1 MFKKYDLD
9 KFYAKP
15 DETLL
20 THTQKVVAAAEKLIE
35 LGYVNQ
41 DLISDLL
48 YTCFCHDLG
57 KMNPRFQYR
66 IGEYITKNKRIKFDS
81 ETEYPHGVL
90 SVLFID
96 EAECSDYQ
104 SVCFSVLY
112 HHYRKNSGYS
122 EHIIDSFDR
131 LQDDL
136 KGFDYPLT
144 NISSARVLAMNL
156 SKTLSRNFDKAKQRT
171 VLLKGLLH
179 KCDYSASGNVVCE
192 FPNDFLLDKIESWQS
207 KNNIVL
213 NDLQSFCRQN
223 SNDNIIVTAPTG
235 MGKTEAGLLWCG
247 NNKCFFVLPLKTAI
261 NAMYD
266 RMVSLVNDGKND
278 KYKERVALIHSDIK
292 EIYLQEGNDENTD
305 FDFAYFNASKQLSLP
320 LTVCTPDQI
329 FDFVLKYPCYEYKL
343 AVASYSRFIID
354 EIQMYSPDLLAAIIY
369 AIKLIHLSGGKI
381 AVLTATLPPFVREEL
396 TKALGNDFKTA
407 DFSSKGKSRHN
418 VTVIEEI
425 MKAES
430 IWNKIQSI
438 KSEEN
443 RKFLVV
449 CNSIDTATKIF
460 NALDELCCDSEIELN
475 MFHAGFIKK
484 DRAEKEA
491 KILSASNSENR
502 GRTEI
507 WVSTSV
513 VEASLDID
521 FDILFTELSDLFS
534 LFQRFGRVN
543 RKGMKGYFKTNPNC
557 FVYTELQGNAKK
569 YNFTDPIIYGQSKAG
584 IQTVCGIIS
593 EQEKSALID
602 EYLSTKKLRRSQY
615 IKNYRNALNC
625 FENAYDYVGV
635 KDDFRT
641 IDRRDVIPR
650 PVYDNTENREV
661 IENALN
667 ILNDASVSKEDK
679 LKAKLAITQLTVS
692 VSKYHIESSS
702 KRLPTKFGSEMGIPI
717 LDNCEYDSRLGIR
730 ITKSKTENEIDRFI

>member
-1 MFKKYDLD
+1 MLKKYDLQNY
-9 KFYAKP
+9 YAKP
-15 DETLL
+15 DESLL
-20 THTQKVVAAAEKLIE
+20 THTQNVVAAAERLIE
-35 LGYVNQ
+35 LGYVNENMVN
-41 DLISDLL
+41 DLL
-48 YTCFCHDLG
+48 YACFCHDLG
-57 KMNPRFQYR
+57 KMNPKFQYR
-66 IGEYITKNKRIKFDS
+66 IGEYITKNKRVKFDS
-81 ETEYPHGVL
+81 QSENPHGVL

-96 EAECSDYQ
+96 KAECSDYQ

-112 HHYRKNSGYS
+112 HHYRKDGEYS
-122 EHIIDSFDR
+122 QLITDSFDS

-144 NISSARVLAMNL
+144 DKKTARVLAMKL
-156 SKTLSRNFDKAKQRT
+156 SETLSRDFDKAKQRA

-192 FPNDFLLDKIESWQS
+192 LPNNFLLDKIKSWQS
-207 KNNIVL
+207 QNGIVL
-213 NDLQSFCRQN
+213 NDLQSFCQKN
-223 SNDNIIVTAPTG
+223 TGKNIVVTAPTG

-266 RMVSLVNDGKND
+266 RMVSLCGDNGE

-292 EIYLQEGNDENTD
+292 EVYLENDNGKPRD
-305 FDFAYFNASKQLSLP
+305 FDFDYFYASKQLSLP

-329 FDFVLKYPCYEYKL
+329 FDFVLKYSCYEYKL

-369 AIKLIHLSGGKI
+369 AIKLIHLCGGKI

-396 TKALGNDFKTA
+396 TKALGNDFETA
-407 DFSSKGKSRHN
+407 DFSDDGKPRHN
-418 VTVIEEI
+418 VSVIENV
-425 MKAES
+425 MQAES
-430 IWNKIQSI
+430 IWSKIQDV
-438 KSEEN
+438 KSEGN
-443 RKFLVV
+443 QKFLVV

-460 NALDELCCDSEIELN
+460 NTLDELCDDFDIEIN

-491 KILSASNSENR
+491 KILSASNEENR
-502 GRTEI
+502 GKTEI

-543 RKGMKGYFKTNPNC
+543 RKGRKDYFKTNPNC
-557 FVYTELQGNAKK
+557 FVYTELQGNAKTYK
-569 YNFTDPIIYGQSKAG
+569 FTDPIIYKQSKAG
-584 IQTVCGIIS
+584 ILTVCGIIN
-593 EQEKSALID
+593 EKEKSALID
-602 EYLSTKKLRRSQY
+602 EYLSSKSLKSSQY
-615 IKNYRNALNC
+615 IKSYRRAMVN
-625 FENAYDYVGV
+625 FEGAYDYVGE
-635 KDDFRT
+635 KGDFRT

-650 PVYDNTENREV
+650 PVYDNAEYREI
-661 IENALN
+661 IENA
-667 ILNDASVSKEDK
+667 IDVLNDKSVLPEDR
-679 LKAKLAITQLTVS
+679 LKAKLSIMQLTVS
-692 VSKYHIESSS
+692 VSKYHIEHGSQ
-702 KRLPTKFGSEMGIPI
+702 KLLLTQFGNENGIPI
-717 LDNCEYDSRLGIR
+717 LDNCEYDNRLGIR
-730 ITKSKTENEIDRFI
+730 ITKSQTENDIDRFI